1 MSSRVQRIRRP
12 LAFPDRLGGAHVAQR
27 SGSACQPSAGLTT
40 IPGDPAAMDHEL
52 RKRGTGMIAIIFE
65 VRPADGRKGDYLELA
80 ARLKDELERMDGF
93 ISVERFQSLT
103 DPDKLLSLSF
113 WRDEE
118 AVAGWRQCTAH
129 RAAQSAGRAG
139 IFRDYRLR
147 VGAVARDYGLDV
159 RREQAPEDSRAVHE
173 PTI

>member
-1 MSSRVQRIRRP
+1 
-12 LAFPDRLGGAHVAQR
+12 
-27 SGSACQPSAGLTT
+27 
-40 IPGDPAAMDHEL
+40 
-52 RKRGTGMIAIIFE
+52 MIAVIFE
-65 VRPADGRKGDYLELA
+65 VWPAEGHKGDYLA
-80 ARLKDELERMDGF
+80 IAGHLKIELERMDGF

-113 WRDEE
+113 WRDEA
-118 AVAGWRQCTAH
+118 AVAAWRHYAAH

-147 VGAVARDYGLDV
+147 VAAVVRDYGLEM